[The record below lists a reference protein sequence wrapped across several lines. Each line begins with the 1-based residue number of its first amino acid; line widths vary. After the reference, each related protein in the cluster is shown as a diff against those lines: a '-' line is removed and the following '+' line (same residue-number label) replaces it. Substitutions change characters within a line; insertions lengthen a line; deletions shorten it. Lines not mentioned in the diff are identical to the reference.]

1 MPKYDLAVVGAG
13 LGGLAAAALAARQ
26 GRKTIVLEP
35 GDSAGGVLDVCREDG
50 FVFSPGPHLSFGF
63 ERDGTIQKLGESLG
77 IALNASLCSP
87 CYQVALPDRRI
98 TVYAEHSETLDEL
111 RREFRQEI
119 DSIAKFYRD
128 LRTEAIRGT
137 KNRISA
143 FLQRRRTAAGFIR
156 HYRFSREFTAFLDV
170 QSLYFFRRR
179 AADLSL
185 SSLITLCDTAPFEVH
200 GGFKKFSEQMV
211 DVILK
216 NKGEIRY
223 HVPFSEITLREGRI
237 TMPSTSHG
245 TPDAGVLLLN
255 TEQHKQGAMLF
266 LGIRRDVVP
275 TGMLHY
281 VLCLADYSRMEDL
294 FTISISVQDEVSAA
308 PKGMGTLAALCS
320 SPSSRLTKNELLRQ
334 VGTVIPFLNDFVVF
348 EKEHEPASRV
358 YAVPEG
364 MSFKT
369 IRMPDS
375 PAYLGRSSM
384 DNVYMLGDG
393 SGTPAQEIAAA
404 QAFVARLK

>member
-1 MPKYDLAVVGAG
+1 VPKYDLTVVGAG
-13 LGGLAAAALAARQ
+13 LGGLAAAALAARR

-35 GDSAGGVLDVCREDG
+35 GDSAGGVLDISREDG

-111 RREFRQEI
+111 RREFAHEI

-128 LRTEAIRGT
+128 LRTEASRGA
-137 KNRISA
+137 KGRISA
-143 FLQRRRTAAGFIR
+143 FLLKRKTAARFIR
-156 HYRFSREFTAFLDV
+156 RYRFSREFTAFLDA

-185 SSLITLCDTAPFEVH
+185 LSLITLCDTAPFEVH
-200 GGFKKFSEQMV
+200 GGFKKIAEQMV

-223 HVPFSEITLREGRI
+223 HVPFSEITFREGRI
-237 TMPSTSHG
+237 TVPSTPPG
-245 TPDAGVLLLN
+245 TPDGGVLLLN
-255 TEQHKQGAMLF
+255 TEQHKQGTMLF
-266 LGIRRDVVP
+266 LGIRGDVVP
-275 TGMLHY
+275 TGMLQY

-294 FTISISVQDEVSAA
+294 FTVSISAKDDVSAA
-308 PKGMGTLAALCS
+308 PKGMSTLAVSCS
-320 SPSSRLTKNELLRQ
+320 SLSARLTKNELMRQ
-334 VGTVIPFLNDFVVF
+334 VGTVIPFLNDFVVL
-348 EKEHEPASRV
+348 EREHEPASRV

-375 PAYLGRSSM
+375 QAYLSRSSM
-384 DNVYMLGDG
+384 GNVYMLGDG